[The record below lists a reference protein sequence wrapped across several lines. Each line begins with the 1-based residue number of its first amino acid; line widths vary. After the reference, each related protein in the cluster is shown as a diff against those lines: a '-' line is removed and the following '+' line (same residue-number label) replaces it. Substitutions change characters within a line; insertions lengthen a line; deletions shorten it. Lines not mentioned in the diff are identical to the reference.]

1 MLTSA
6 FELKLRAH
14 IATLVAQL
22 SELNKAHLT
31 FCSSELWHILYI
43 IVHIIPNYSIQVLTT
58 MKLD

>member
-31 FCSSELWHILYI
+31 F
-43 IVHIIPNYSIQVLTT
+43 
-58 MKLD
+58 